1 MIPVGVGRGVVSSL
15 ERIAKQE
22 INEKR
27 WKKKLSGQEVGRKGL
42 IARLLLGV
50 RF

>member
-1 MIPVGVGRGVVSSL
+1 MIPVGVGRGVMSSL

-27 WKKKLSGQEVGRKGL
+27 RKKTLSSHEAGRKGL
-42 IARLLLGV
+42 IVRLLLGI

>member
-1 MIPVGVGRGVVSSL
+1 MIPVGVGRGVMSSL

-27 WKKKLSGQEVGRKGL
+27 RKKTLASHEVGRKGV
-42 IARLLLGV
+42 IARFLLGI

>member
-1 MIPVGVGRGVVSSL
+1 MIPVGVGRGVMSSL

-27 WKKKLSGQEVGRKGL
+27 RKKRCRVMKSAAKG
-42 IARLLLGV
+42 
-50 RF
+50 

>member
-1 MIPVGVGRGVVSSL
+1 MIPVGVGRGVMSSL

-27 WKKKLSGQEVGRKGL
+27 WKKRYRVMKSAAKG
-42 IARLLLGV
+42 
-50 RF
+50 

>member
-1 MIPVGVGRGVVSSL
+1 MIPVGVGRGVMSSL

-27 WKKKLSGQEVGRKGL
+27 WKKTLSSHEIGRKGL
-42 IARLLLGV
+42 IARFLLGV

>member
-1 MIPVGVGRGVVSSL
+1 MIPVGVGRGVMSSL

-27 WKKKLSGQEVGRKGL
+27 CRVM
-42 IARLLLGV
+42 
-50 RF
+50 